1 MSYAMWL
8 AVVSVPFVVLERLV
22 PRDASQGFWR
32 PGLLRDFG
40 FFVLNGH
47 FVGVGLAIASGWLWS
62 FAQARWGLPEGG
74 LFSVQPV
81 ASGWPMWLQFL
92 VAFVVLDLVQWLTH
106 VTLHRVPW
114 LWEFH
119 KVHHAIT
126 KMDFWGSLR
135 FHWMEVVVYRTTQF
149 LPLLW
154 LGAAPE
160 VLMALAV
167 VSTVIGHMNHA
178 NVRLR
183 FGPLAYLINSPHM
196 HLWHHVH
203 ESAGP
208 MNRNFGINLAIWDWL
223 FGTAYLPKEEPAR
236 LGFSGIESF
245 PDTLVGEMVWPVELP
260 ASGERSTT

>member
-8 AVVSVPFVVLERLV
+8 VIVSVPFVVLERLA
-22 PRDASQGFWR
+22 PRAPGQGFFR

-47 FVGVGLAIASGWLWS
+47 FVGVALAFAARWLWGV
-62 FAQARWGLPEGG
+62 AQPALGLPESG
-74 LFSVQPV
+74 LFAVQPV
-81 ASGWPMWLQFL
+81 ASGWPAWLQFA

-106 VTLHRVPW
+106 VMLHRVPW

-126 KMDFWGSLR
+126 EMDFWGSLR
-135 FHWMEVVVYRTTQF
+135 FHWMEVVIYAATKY
-149 LPLLW
+149 LPLLL
-154 LGAAPE
+154 LGVSPD

-196 HLWHHVH
+196 HVWHHVH
-203 ESAGP
+203 EEAGP
-208 MNRNFGINLAIWDWL
+208 VNRNFGINLAIWDWI
-223 FGTAYLPKEEPAR
+223 FGTAYLPQEEPAR
-236 LGFSGIESF
+236 LGFAGIEAF
-245 PDTLVGEMVWPVELP
+245 PKTLAGELVWPVKIP
-260 ASGERSTT
+260 TGAAGRKA